1 MSSLKRLLNHD
12 EDDYSLNHR
21 YGEQEPAHSSF
32 EYSQAFEDCDV
43 ELGEK
48 SWEGLW
54 SELLGTDFETNVAA
68 NNIPTEGNVV
78 SNYDVET
85 DIENWAGQNF
95 GLVSQIVQD
104 PTVLLQEHTLPV
116 EPRHSQIVCYGMLYR
131 VSAKVVGNGCDI
143 DSKLQEASNLEAS
156 DRYVFGIRKSIADL
170 FLHFQDGTTFAIL
183 NNHTSTGLSHVIDSP
198 YIQLDALGSLLPIRE
213 TLGRATKPSDATV
226 RVDINVYGPLSSLKS
241 IGKHLSDS
249 KVFLQRPDRS
259 RPESQYHN
267 PHLLR
272 FAGMESLTLEQQ
284 NVISRN
290 SGPVVKDQAIF
301 QKTITNVYASLTRGA
316 HLDRVNGDRRLK
328 TQLLLHQEEALGFM
342 MQRENGPVSTEY
354 CLWKPMPDEPG
365 WFRHAVTNAKSRTPS
380 SEVGGGILAD
390 EMGMGKSLS
399 ILALIT
405 KTIESS
411 ENWGSG
417 KDSEEDDCSN
427 LPQKP
432 VRGTL
437 VLVPSAVLINEWLNE
452 IKMHSDGSL
461 HVVKYHGAKRR
472 GKALPHI
479 GDADIVLTTYNTL
492 VAEFGGKSSPLHKLY
507 WYRVVLDEGHIIR
520 RQTTTF
526 YKAVSELKARS
537 RWCLTGTPIQNRLED
552 VGALVAFIRA
562 RPFHSL
568 AMFRRFVSIPFDE
581 SEERRVVAT
590 RNLTLLL
597 DSLCLRRSRELLN
610 LPPPRNRDQILDFSP
625 AERDQ
630 YDKTMKAMNRTLRHR
645 VSESQANNIFGMFQI
660 QLQLRILC
668 NHGTY
673 QHAFSWNRRSLL
685 DEREDALC
693 AIGDS
698 GQVNCSACR
707 QSMPLLG
714 SNNVYRKGNEGC
726 RHVLCSE
733 CLSEDEER
741 TGDTHR
747 CPLCATTGVFKTS
760 KSSRSGL
767 GETDDSYLKQD
778 GFSTKMVAL
787 IQDIKQDLW
796 STKSIVFSC
805 WTNTLNLIQRHLQN
819 DAIPFQRID
828 GGCSIARRQKILDEF
843 SKTPMIPVLIMTTG
857 TCAFGLNL
865 TAANRVFII
874 EPQWNPS
881 VENQAIS
888 RAIRM
893 NQTDSV
899 LVTRY
904 MIRGTVEQEMRSQ
917 QKRKLEI
924 ADIGNNAS

>member
-1 MSSLKRLLNHD
+1 MTRRTISSIVGMTNLPWLSSTLDILK
-12 EDDYSLNHR
+12 
-21 YGEQEPAHSSF
+21 A
-32 EYSQAFEDCDV
+32 
-43 ELGEK
+43 
-48 SWEGLW
+48 
-54 SELLGTDFETNVAA
+54 
-68 NNIPTEGNVV
+68 
-78 SNYDVET
+78 
-85 DIENWAGQNF
+85 
-95 GLVSQIVQD
+95 
-104 PTVLLQEHTLPV
+104 
-116 EPRHSQIVCYGMLYR
+116 
-131 VSAKVVGNGCDI
+131 
-143 DSKLQEASNLEAS
+143 SKTEASQLEAH
-156 DRYVFGIRKSIADL
+156 DRYLFEIQKSIKDL
-170 FLHFQDGTTFAIL
+170 YLHFKDGTVFALL
-183 NNHTSTGLSHVIDSP
+183 NNHTSTGLSQVIDYP
-198 YIQLDALGSLLPIRE
+198 YIQLDVLGSLLAIRE
-213 TLGRATKPSDATV
+213 TLGRATKASDATV

-241 IGKHLSDS
+241 VGKLLSDS
-249 KVFLQRPDRS
+249 KVFLQRPDRP
-259 RPESQYHN
+259 RPGIQYHN

-272 FAGMESLTLEQQ
+272 FAGMEALSLEQQ
-284 NVISRN
+284 NLTNRD
-290 SGPVVKDQAIF
+290 SGPVVKDHALF

-316 HLDRVNGDRRLK
+316 HLDRVDGDRRLK
-328 TQLLLHQEEALGFM
+328 TKLLLHQEEALGFM
-342 MQRENGPVSTEY
+342 MQRENGPVSSEY
-354 CLWKPMPDEPG
+354 CLWKPMPDEAG

-411 ENWGSG
+411 EQWGRGESS
-417 KDSEEDDCSN
+417 DADDRST

-452 IKMHSDGSL
+452 VRKHLDGSL
-461 HVVKYHGAKRR
+461 HIVKYHGAKRR
-472 GKALPHI
+472 EIALPQI
-479 GDADIVLTTYNTL
+479 EDADVVLTTYNTL
-492 VAEFGGKSSPLHKLY
+492 VAEFGSKASPLHKLH

-537 RWCLTGTPIQNRLED
+537 RWCLTGTPIQNRLDD
-552 VGALVAFIRA
+552 VGALFAFIRV

-581 SEERRVVAT
+581 SEERRVIAT

-597 DSLCLRRSRELLN
+597 DSLCLRRSRELLH
-610 LPPPRNRDQILDFSP
+610 LPPPRNMDRILEFSP

-630 YDKTMKAMNRTLRHR
+630 YDTTMKIMNRTLRQR
-645 VSESQANNIFGMFQI
+645 VSEHQANNIFGMFQI

-714 SNNVYRKGNEGC
+714 SNNIYRKGNEGC
-726 RHVLCSE
+726 KHVLCSE
-733 CLSEDEER
+733 CLSENEER
-741 TGDTHR
+741 GGDTPG
-747 CPLCATTGVFKTS
+747 CPLCAMTGVFKMP
-760 KSSRSGL
+760 KGSRSGL
-767 GETDDSYLKQD
+767 GDTDDSYLRQD
-778 GFSTKMVAL
+778 GFSIKMVAL
-787 IQDIKQDLW
+787 MKDIKQDLW
-796 STKSIVFSC
+796 ITKSIVFSC
-805 WTNTLNLIQRHLQN
+805 WTNTLNLIQRHLQKN
-819 DAIPFQRID
+819 SIPFQRID

-904 MIRGTVEQEMRSQ
+904 MIRGTVEQARIHVVLIE
-917 QKRKLEI
+917 L
-924 ADIGNNAS
+924 G

>member
-1 MSSLKRLLNHD
+1 MTRRTISSIVGMTNLPRLSSTLDILKASKTENV
-12 EDDYSLNHR
+12 
-21 YGEQEPAHSSF
+21 PA
-32 EYSQAFEDCDV
+32 
-43 ELGEK
+43 G
-48 SWEGLW
+48 
-54 SELLGTDFETNVAA
+54 
-68 NNIPTEGNVV
+68 GNSA
-78 SNYDVET
+78 SNYNVEA

-95 GLVSQIVQD
+95 GLVLQNTPESSD
-104 PTVLLQEHTLPV
+104 RLQESTLST
-116 EPRHSQIVCYGMLYR
+116 EPPPSEVVCYGMVL
-131 VSAKVVGNGCDI
+131 GNGCDI
-143 DSKLQEASNLEAS
+143 DSKLKEASQLEAH
-156 DRYVFGIRKSIADL
+156 DRYLFEIQKSIKDL
-170 FLHFQDGTTFAIL
+170 YLHFKDGTVFALL
-183 NNHTSTGLSHVIDSP
+183 NNHTSTGLSQVIDSP
-198 YIQLDALGSLLPIRE
+198 YIQLDALGSLLAIRE
-213 TLGRATKPSDATV
+213 TLGRATKASDATV
-226 RVDINVYGPLSSLKS
+226 RVDINVYGPLSSLKYV
-241 IGKHLSDS
+241 GKLLSDS
-249 KVFLQRPDRS
+249 KVFLQRPDRP
-259 RPESQYHN
+259 RPGIQYHN

-272 FAGMESLTLEQQ
+272 FAGMEALSLEQQ
-284 NVISRN
+284 NLTNRD
-290 SGPVVKDQAIF
+290 SGPVVKDHALF

-316 HLDRVNGDRRLK
+316 HLDRVDGDRRLK
-328 TQLLLHQEEALGFM
+328 TKLLLHQEEALGFM
-342 MQRENGPVSTEY
+342 MQRENGPVSSEY
-354 CLWKPMPDEPG
+354 CLWKPMPDEAG

-411 ENWGSG
+411 EQWGRGESS
-417 KDSEEDDCSN
+417 DADDRST

-437 VLVPSAVLINEWLNE
+437 VLVPSA
-452 IKMHSDGSL
+452 DGSL
-461 HVVKYHGAKRR
+461 HIVKYHGAKRR
-472 GKALPHI
+472 EIALPQI
-479 GDADIVLTTYNTL
+479 EDADVVLTTYNTL
-492 VAEFGGKSSPLHKLY
+492 VAEFGSKASPLHKLH

-537 RWCLTGTPIQNRLED
+537 RWCLTGTPIQNRLDD
-552 VGALVAFIRA
+552 VGALFAFIRV

-581 SEERRVVAT
+581 SEERRVIAT

-597 DSLCLRRSRELLN
+597 DSLCLRRSRELLH
-610 LPPPRNRDQILDFSP
+610 LPPPRNMDRILEFSP

-630 YDKTMKAMNRTLRHR
+630 YDTTMKIMNRTLRQR
-645 VSESQANNIFGMFQI
+645 VSEHQANNIFGMFQI

-714 SNNVYRKGNEGC
+714 SNNIYRKGNEGC
-726 RHVLCSE
+726 KHVLCSE
-733 CLSEDEER
+733 CLSENEER
-741 TGDTHR
+741 GGDTPG
-747 CPLCATTGVFKTS
+747 CPLCAITGVFKMP
-760 KSSRSGL
+760 KGSRSGL
-767 GETDDSYLKQD
+767 GDTDDSYLRQD
-778 GFSTKMVAL
+778 GFSIKMVAL
-787 IQDIKQDLW
+787 MKDIKQDLW
-796 STKSIVFSC
+796 ITKRFSFP
-805 WTNTLNLIQRHLQN
+805 NKY
-819 DAIPFQRID
+819 
-828 GGCSIARRQKILDEF
+828 SQKILDEF

-904 MIRGTVEQEMRSQ
+904 MIRGTVEQARIYVVLVE
-917 QKRKLEI
+917 L
-924 ADIGNNAS
+924 G